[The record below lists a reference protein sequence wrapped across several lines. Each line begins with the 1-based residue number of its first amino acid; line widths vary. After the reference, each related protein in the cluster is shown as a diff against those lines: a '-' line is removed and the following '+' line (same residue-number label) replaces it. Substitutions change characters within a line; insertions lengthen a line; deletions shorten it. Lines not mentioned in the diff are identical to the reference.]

1 MSPKLPRIAAVL
13 ASAAVLA
20 NCATSQETNPSR
32 TATEQLLISHAAER
46 AAQQFTLTLPQGARV
61 YFDTTYFQGEGS
73 DYAISALRETV
84 LKQGRTLAPT
94 REQSDVIVELRLGAL
109 SLDRMNRVLGIP
121 RLTVPVSSALN
132 TATIPE
138 LSLYSRRDSQGVA
151 EFSAFAYDTKTGA
164 PVAVGGQF
172 AGGTR
177 IRSHTL
183 FMIFSWGQR
192 QVSPGDPHLDPEPWW
207 NVLQRPS
214 GEGGKPKA
222 R

>member
-1 MSPKLPRIAAVL
+1 MSVAVL
-13 ASAAVLA
+13 AG
-20 NCATSQETNPSR
+20 CASSQETNPAR

-46 AAQQFTLTLPQGARV
+46 AAQQFTLTLPPRARV
-61 YFDTTYFQGEGS
+61 FFDTTYFRGEGA

-84 LKQGRTLAPT
+84 LKEGRLLAVS
-94 REQSDVIVELRLGAL
+94 REASDVVVELRMGAL

-121 RLTVPVSSALN
+121 RLTVPVSAALN

-151 EFSAFAYDTKTGA
+151 EFSAFAYDTKSGE
-164 PVAVGGQF
+164 PVAIGGRF

-192 QVSPGDPHLDPEPWW
+192 QVRPGDPNIDPDPWW
-207 NVLQRPS
+207 NLLPRPDRA
-214 GEGGKPKA
+214 EDKPA

>member
-1 MSPKLPRIAAVL
+1 MLSNLPRTAAVL
-13 ASAAVLA
+13 ISAAGLA
-20 NCATSQETNPSR
+20 SCATSQETNPSR

-46 AAQQFTLTLPQGARV
+46 AAQQFTLALPAGARV
-61 YFDTTYFQGEGS
+61 FFDTTYFQGEGS

-84 LKQGRTLAPT
+84 LKQGRPLSPS
-94 REQSDVIVELRLGAL
+94 REQSDVVVELRMGAL

-121 RLTVPVSSALN
+121 RLTVPVSSDLN

-151 EFSAFAYDTKTGA
+151 EFSAFAYDSKTGA
-164 PVAVGGQF
+164 PVALGGRF
-172 AGGTR
+172 SGGTR

-192 QVSPGDPHLDPEPWW
+192 QVRPGDPHLDPDPWW
-207 NVLQRPS
+207 DVLQKSDRARD
-214 GEGGKPKA
+214 KPP

>member
-1 MSPKLPRIAAVL
+1 MSFKLTGLAAVV

-20 NCATSQETNPSR
+20 GCATSQETNPAR

-46 AAQQFTLTLPQGARV
+46 AAQQFTLALPPGVRV
-61 YFDTTYFQGEGS
+61 FFDTTYFQGEGS

-84 LKQGRTLAPT
+84 LKQGRFLAPS
-94 REQSDVIVELRLGAL
+94 RGEADVIVELRMGAL

-121 RLTVPVSSALN
+121 RLTVPVSAALN

-151 EFSAFAYDTKTGA
+151 EFSAFAYDAKTGA
-164 PVAVGGQF
+164 PIAVGGRF

-192 QVSPGDPHLDPEPWW
+192 QVRPGDPHLDPEPWW
-207 NVLQRPS
+207 NVLQKPSRPA
-214 GEGGKPKA
+214 GKTA

>member
-1 MSPKLPRIAAVL
+1 MSSKLPGIAAVL
-13 ASAAVLA
+13 VSAAVLA
-20 NCATSQETNPSR
+20 GCATAQETNPAR
-32 TATEQLLISHAAER
+32 TATEQLLLSHAAER
-46 AAQQFTLTLPQGARV
+46 AAQQFTLALPPGAKV

-84 LKQGRTLAPT
+84 LKQGRLLSQT
-94 REQSDVIVELRLGAL
+94 REQADVVVELRMGAL

-121 RLTVPVSSALN
+121 RLTLPVSSELN

-151 EFSAFAYDTKTGA
+151 EFSAFAYDAKSGA
-164 PVAVGGQF
+164 PIALAGRF
-172 AGGTR
+172 AGVTR

-207 NVLQRPS
+207 NVLQRPT
-214 GEGGKPKA
+214 GERGKA
-222 R
+222 GR